1 MAGNPDGESVDN
13 EDNKKQNVF
22 KYTCC
27 QNTAGIIISGL
38 IALCYILL
46 YLSFHCNWPPF
57 FVSFAKAL
65 AALFA
70 AICALLNLIKERMQ
84 DELDAKKDCAKAS
97 ANDLKEIYNSDIYKN
112 IKRMRI
118 AEMCLLVLT
127 LAVAAIAI

>member
-1 MAGNPDGESVDN
+1 MAGNPDSECVDN

-27 QNTAGIIISGL
+27 QNTVGIIISVF
-38 IALCYILL
+38 IAICYIWL
-46 YLSFHCNWPPF
+46 YYSFHCNWPPL

-97 ANDLKEIYNSDIYKN
+97 ANDLKEIYNSDIYKY

-127 LAVAAIAI
+127 LAVAAVAI